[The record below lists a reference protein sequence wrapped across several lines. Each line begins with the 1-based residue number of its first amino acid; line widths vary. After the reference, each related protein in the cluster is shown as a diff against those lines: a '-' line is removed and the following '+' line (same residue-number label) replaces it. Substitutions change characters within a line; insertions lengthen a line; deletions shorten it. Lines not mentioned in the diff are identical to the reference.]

1 MNKKQR
7 NLKSPDWKRTLLV
20 TLPFA
25 GALAF
30 WQAYD
35 GIIPLILRDTFRL
48 GDTLAGGVMALD
60 NICALFLLPL
70 FGSLSDHCHSRLGR
84 RTPFIIIGSLLAALL
99 IPFLAAAYR
108 AGQYFPCGT

>member
-35 GIIPLILRDTFRL
+35 GIIPLILRDTFHL
-48 GDTLAGGVMALD
+48 GDTLAGGIMALD
-60 NICALFLLPL
+60 NVCALFLLPL
-70 FGSLSDHCHSRLGR
+70 FGSLSDRCHSRLGR
-84 RTPFIIIGSLLAALL
+84 RAPFIIIGSLCG
-99 IPFLAAAYR
+99 ID
-108 AGQYFPCGT
+108 AGCDTASCPCKGRCF